1 MFQVQ
6 NLQGVDILDVLS
18 IRGETTVALSED
30 FLRTGV
36 AFESDAYVD
45 LPERS
50 LEAGH

>member
-18 IRGETTVALSED
+18 IRGEATVALSGD
-30 FLRTGV
+30 ILRTGV
-36 AFESDAYVD
+36 ASKSDAYMD
-45 LPERS
+45 LPGRS